1 MRDSYLAEWAS
12 AGWILPIT
20 GLPGANELLAD
31 LPAGIIEQMSYDGE
45 VYGLPYY
52 SGVQTMAYNA
62 AHLAA
67 AGVEAPPETWDE
79 MLEQAQMIKDAGV
92 VDYPILMQLRSG
104 ENYLLRE
111 WETLT
116 AARGGRLF
124 DDDFNP
130 LFQLEDSPALQ
141 ALEWLNRRVGRRL
154 DRSRFDHR

>member
-1 MRDSYLAEWAS
+1 
-12 AGWILPIT
+12 
-20 GLPGANELLAD
+20 
-31 LPAGIIEQMSYDGE
+31 MSYDGE

-111 WETLT
+111 WED
-116 AARGGRLF
+116 A
-124 DDDFNP
+124 
-130 LFQLEDSPALQ
+130 
-141 ALEWLNRRVGRRL
+141 
-154 DRSRFDHR
+154 DRSAWRPPL